1 MPSPELGADMR
12 RRQFIAGIGGTAAW
26 PLLAHAQQAMPV
38 IGFLNVSTP
47 EAFAVYVT
55 AFKQGLRQVGY
66 VEGQNLSIEYR
77 WARGIYDR
85 LPALATELV
94 SHHVTVIAA
103 NGGSR
108 VALAA
113 KASTSTIPI
122 VFTFGD
128 GDPVRH
134 GLVESIN
141 QPGRNVTGVILL
153 GGALESKRLE
163 LLREIAPKAT
173 NVYILVNPDNA
184 GVLQDIPTVAASAGQ
199 VGIGF
204 QVLQAGNE
212 REIDTAFS
220 TLAKE
225 QAQALMVANDAIL
238 QTHAAQIT
246 ALAVRYKIS
255 VIYPWREYAVAGGLI
270 SYGTSIREAYRQSGL
285 YVGQILKG
293 SNPAEL
299 PVQQPTKFEL
309 VVNLKTAKAIGIEM
323 PTSVLLRA
331 DEVIE

>member
-1 MPSPELGADMR
+1 M
-12 RRQFIAGIGGTAAW
+12 
-26 PLLAHAQQAMPV
+26 
-38 IGFLNVSTP
+38 GFST
-47 EAFAVYVT
+47 FAVYVT

-141 QPGRNVTGVILL
+141 HPGRNVTGVMLL
-153 GGALESKRLE
+153 GGALESKQLE

-173 NVYILVNPDNA
+173 NVRILVNPNNA

-199 VGIGF
+199 VGLGF

-220 TLAKE
+220 TLVKE

-238 QTHAAQIT
+238 QTHAAQT
-246 ALAVRYKIS
+246 LH
-255 VIYPWREYAVAGGLI
+255 
-270 SYGTSIREAYRQSGL
+270 
-285 YVGQILKG
+285 
-293 SNPAEL
+293 
-299 PVQQPTKFEL
+299 
-309 VVNLKTAKAIGIEM
+309 
-323 PTSVLLRA
+323 
-331 DEVIE
+331 